1 MPELPEIENLVLG
14 VREIALGSRFVA
26 IDFYRDDVREEI
38 PKKELLDILVGQDIA
53 AVTRRG
59 KYMLI
64 HTKRGALGI
73 HLGMSGRFVHDD
85 SEEVSRPH
93 THVVF
98 QLKSKATSFAFHFVD
113 PRRFGRVFALGK
125 AQATTLDHVFLES
138 LGVEPFDPEVNLG
151 SVLFELSRS
160 RRVPLKSFIMDNAVV
175 VGVGNIYAS
184 ESLWRAKLSPL
195 REAASLTKGEAARLA
210 KEIQKTL
217 SEAISAGGT
226 TFRDYRNT
234 HDKPGMFQVKLAVYE
249 QDTKPCRRCRNPIVK
264 TAIAGRSTYF
274 CPLCQ
279 K

>member
-1 MPELPEIENLVLG
+1 MPELPEVEHLVCG
-14 VREIALGSRFVA
+14 VREVALGTRFVA
-26 IDFYRDDVREEI
+26 IDFYRDDVRETI
-38 PKKELLDILVGQDIA
+38 PKEELLDILVDQDIV

-85 SEEVSRPH
+85 SKDVSRPH

-98 QLKSKATSFAFHFVD
+98 QLKSKTTAFAFHFVD

-125 AQATTLDHVFLES
+125 KQASTLEHVFLES
-138 LGVEPFDPEVNLG
+138 LGVEPFDPGVNLG
-151 SVLFELSRS
+151 AVLFELSRT
-160 RRVPLKSFIMDNAVV
+160 RRAPLKSFIMDNAVL

-195 REAASLTKGEAARLA
+195 REATSLTKSEAARLA

-217 SEAISAGGT
+217 AEAISAGGT
-226 TFRDYRNT
+226 TFRDYRNS

-249 QDTKPCRRCRNPIVK
+249 RDTKPCRRCRNPIVK
-264 TAIAGRSTYF
+264 IALAGRSTYF
-274 CPLCQ
+274 CPICQ